1 MSSKVKILLGIT
13 RCILCIFVHK
23 MRVRIIVSVTNDL
36 VSDQRV
42 HKVCKTLQEVGLD
55 VLLVGRRF
63 KESEEVKRTY
73 QTYRMKLLFNS
84 GPLFYVEFN
93 LRLFWFLLF
102 QKHTL
107 LLSNDLDTLLPN
119 FIASKLKRSVLIY
132 DSHELFP
139 EAPELQ
145 NRPFVKSIW
154 ESLER
159 FLLPNLQ
166 HAYTVCRSIADH
178 YQKQYGLKMEVVR
191 NVPFRKVKTEQ
202 DKKQK
207 TLIYQGAINPGR
219 GLELAIESLVYLND
233 YNLLVVGDGQ
243 GLNELKK
250 LAEVKG
256 VGQQVKFVGR
266 VPYEEL
272 EKYTGQ
278 ASVGL
283 LLEEPLGKSFE
294 YALPNK
300 LFDYIHADLP
310 FIVSNLIEVKR
321 IVEVYGVG
329 EIVQERTPQSLAKQI
344 RNISVINSEKYQQ
357 AQEQL
362 CWEKEQKVLRN
373 LIDPLLK

>member
-1 MSSKVKILLGIT
+1 MSA
-13 RCILCIFVHK
+13 
-23 MRVRIIVSVTNDL
+23 RIIVSVTNDL

-42 HKVCKTLQEVGLD
+42 HKVCLTLQEIGLD
-55 VLLVGRRF
+55 VLLVGRRL
-63 KESEEVKRTY
+63 KGSEEVQRSY

-84 GPLFYVEFN
+84 GPLFYAAFN
-93 LRLFWFLLF
+93 FRLFWFLFF

-119 FIASKLKRSVLIY
+119 FIVSKLKRSVLIY

-159 FLLPNLQ
+159 FLLPKLQ

-178 YQKQYGLKMEVVR
+178 YQKQYRLKMEVVR

>member
-1 MSSKVKILLGIT
+1 
-13 RCILCIFVHK
+13 
-23 MRVRIIVSVTNDL
+23 
-36 VSDQRV
+36 
-42 HKVCKTLQEVGLD
+42 
-55 VLLVGRRF
+55 
-63 KESEEVKRTY
+63 
-73 QTYRMKLLFNS
+73 MKLLFNS
-84 GPLFYVEFN
+84 GPLFYAAFN
-93 LRLFWFLLF
+93 FRLFWFLLF

-119 FIASKLKRSVLIY
+119 FIVSKLKRSVLIY

-154 ESLER
+154 ENLER
-159 FLLPNLQ
+159 FLLPKLK

-178 YQKQYGLKMEVVR
+178 YLKQYGLKMEVVR
-191 NVPFRKVKTEQ
+191 NVPFRKMKIEH

-233 YNLLVVGDGQ
+233 YKLLIVGGRHGWD
-243 GLNELKK
+243 ELKK
-250 LAEVKG
+250 LAEVPG
-256 VGQQVKFVGR
+256 VDQQIEFVGR

-272 EKYTGQ
+272 AKFTGQ
-278 ASVGL
+278 ATVGL

-310 FIVSNLIEVKR
+310 FVASNLIEVKR
-321 IVEVYGVG
+321 IVEAYGVG
-329 EIVQERTPQSLAKQI
+329 EIIQERTPQSLAKQI
-344 RNISVINSEKYQQ
+344 RNMSVVNSENTK
-357 AQEQL
+357 
-362 CWEKEQKVLRN
+362 
-373 LIDPLLK
+373 

>member
-23 MRVRIIVSVTNDL
+23 MRIRIIVSVTNDL

-63 KESEEVKRTY
+63 KGSEEVKRTY

-84 GPLFYVEFN
+84 GPLFYLEFN

-145 NRPFVKSIW
+145 KRPFVKSIW
-154 ESLER
+154 ENLER
-159 FLLPNLQ
+159 FLLPQLK

-178 YQKQYGLKMEVVR
+178 YLKQYGLRMEVIR
-191 NVPFRKVKTEQ
+191 NVPFRKMKTEHE
-202 DKKQK
+202 KKQK
-207 TLIYQGAINPGR
+207 ILIYQGVINPGR
-219 GLELAIESLVYLND
+219 GLELAIETLVYLND
-233 YNLLVVGDGQ
+233 YKLLIVGGGQ
-243 GLNELKK
+243 GLYELKELAK
-250 LAEVKG
+250 LKG
-256 VGQQVKFVGR
+256 VDQQVEFVGR
-266 VPYEEL
+266 VPFEEL
-272 EKYTGQ
+272 EKYTAQ
-278 ASVGL
+278 ASIGL

-310 FIVSNLIEVKR
+310 FVASDLIEVNR
-321 IVEVYGVG
+321 IVEEYGVG
-329 EIVQERTPQSLAKQI
+329 EILKERTPLSLAKQI
-344 RNISVINSEKYQQ
+344 KNISVVNLEKYKK
-357 AQEQL
+357 AQNQL
-362 CWEKEQKVLRN
+362 CWEKEQIVLRD
-373 LIDPLLK
+373 LIVPLIK

>member
-1 MSSKVKILLGIT
+1 MSA
-13 RCILCIFVHK
+13 
-23 MRVRIIVSVTNDL
+23 RIIVSVTNDL

-42 HKVCKTLQEVGLD
+42 HKVCLTLQEIGLD
-55 VLLVGRRF
+55 VLLVGRRL
-63 KESEEVKRTY
+63 KGSEEVQRSY

-84 GPLFYVEFN
+84 GPLFYAAFN
-93 LRLFWFLLF
+93 FRLFWFLLF

-119 FIASKLKRSVLIY
+119 FIVSKLKRSVLIY

-154 ESLER
+154 ENLER
-159 FLLPNLQ
+159 FLLPKLQ

-191 NVPFRKVKTEQ
+191 NVPFLKVKTEQ
-202 DKKQK
+202 YKKQK

-243 GLNELKK
+243 GLDELKK

-278 ASVGL
+278 ASLGL

>member
-1 MSSKVKILLGIT
+1 
-13 RCILCIFVHK
+13 
-23 MRVRIIVSVTNDL
+23 MRARIIVSVTNDL

-42 HKVCKTLQEVGLD
+42 HKVCTTLQEIGLD
-55 VLLVGRRF
+55 VLLVGRRL
-63 KESEEVKRTY
+63 KGSEEVQRPY

-84 GPLFYVEFN
+84 GPLFYVSFN
-93 LRLFWFLLF
+93 FYLFWFLLF

-119 FIASKLKRSVLIY
+119 FIASKLKRSLLIY

-154 ESLER
+154 ENLER
-159 FLLPNLQ
+159 FLLPKLQ
-166 HAYTVCRSIADH
+166 YAYTVCQSIADH

-191 NVPFRKVKTEQ
+191 NVPFQKVKKKQ

-219 GLELAIESLVYLND
+219 GLDLAIESLVYLND
-233 YNLLVVGDGQ
+233 YNMIIVGDGK
-243 GLNELKK
+243 GLDELKE
-250 LAEVKG
+250 LAKVKG
-256 VGQQVKFVGR
+256 VEQQVEFVGR
-266 VPYEEL
+266 VPYQEL
-272 EKYTGQ
+272 EKFTGQ
-278 ASVGL
+278 ATVGL

-310 FIVSNLIEVKR
+310 FIASNLIEVER
-321 IVEVYGVG
+321 IVEAYGVG
-329 EIVQERTPQSLAKQI
+329 EIVKERTPQSLAKQI
-344 RNISVINSEKYQQ
+344 RNLSVVNLGKYQK
-357 AQEQL
+357 AQKKL

>member
-23 MRVRIIVSVTNDL
+23 MRIRIIVSVTNDL

-63 KESEEVKRTY
+63 KGSEEVKRTY

-84 GPLFYVEFN
+84 GPLFYLEFN

-145 NRPFVKSIW
+145 KRPFVKSIW
-154 ESLER
+154 ENLER
-159 FLLPNLQ
+159 FLLPQLK

-178 YQKQYGLKMEVVR
+178 YLKQYGLRMEVIR
-191 NVPFRKVKTEQ
+191 NVPFRKMKTEHE
-202 DKKQK
+202 KKQK
-207 TLIYQGAINPGR
+207 ILIYQGVINPGR

-233 YNLLVVGDGQ
+233 YKLLIVGGGY
-243 GLNELKK
+243 GLDELKK

-256 VGQQVKFVGR
+256 VDQQIEFVGR
-266 VPYEEL
+266 VPYEKL
-272 EKYTGQ
+272 EKYTAQ

-310 FIVSNLIEVKR
+310 FVASDLIEVNR
-321 IVEVYGVG
+321 IVEEYGVG
-329 EIVQERTPQSLAKQI
+329 EIVKERNPISLAKQI
-344 RNISVINSEKYQQ
+344 KNLSVINLEKYKK
-357 AQEQL
+357 AQNQL
-362 CWEKEQKVLRN
+362 CWEKEQMVLRD
-373 LIDPLLK
+373 LIVPLIK

>member
-1 MSSKVKILLGIT
+1 MYYLAEI
-13 RCILCIFVHK
+13 
-23 MRVRIIVSVTNDL
+23 
-36 VSDQRV
+36 
-42 HKVCKTLQEVGLD
+42 GLD
-55 VLLVGRRF
+55 VLLVGRRL
-63 KESEEVKRTY
+63 KGSEELQRSY

-84 GPLFYVEFN
+84 GPLFYAAFN
-93 LRLFWFLLF
+93 FRLFWFLLF
-102 QKHTL
+102 KKHTL

-119 FIASKLKRSVLIY
+119 FIVSSLKRSVLIY

-154 ESLER
+154 ENLER
-159 FLLPNLQ
+159 FLLPQLQ

-191 NVPFRKVKTEQ
+191 NVPFRKVKTQ
-202 DKKQK
+202 QYKKQK

-233 YNLLVVGDGQ
+233 YKMLIVGDGQ
-243 GLNELKK
+243 GLDKLKELAK
-250 LAEVKG
+250 VKG
-256 VGQQVKFVGR
+256 VEQQLEFVGR

-278 ASVGL
+278 ATVGL
-283 LLEEPLGKSFE
+283 VLEEPLGKSFE

-300 LFDYIHADLP
+300 LFDYIHADLS
-310 FIVSNLIEVKR
+310 FIASDLIEIKR
-321 IVEVYGVG
+321 IIEEYGVG
-329 EIVQERTPQSLAKQI
+329 EIVKERTPQSLAKQI
-344 RNISVINSEKYQQ
+344 RKISVINSEKYEKAQQ
-357 AQEQL
+357 HL

-373 LIDPLLK
+373 LIDPLL

>member
-1 MSSKVKILLGIT
+1 
-13 RCILCIFVHK
+13 
-23 MRVRIIVSVTNDL
+23 MRIRIIVSVTNDL

-63 KESEEVKRTY
+63 KGSEEVKRTY

-84 GPLFYVEFN
+84 GPLFYLEFN

-145 NRPFVKSIW
+145 KRPFVKSIW
-154 ESLER
+154 ENLER
-159 FLLPNLQ
+159 FLLPQLK

-178 YQKQYGLKMEVVR
+178 YLKQYGLRMEVIR
-191 NVPFRKVKTEQ
+191 NVPFRKMKTEHE
-202 DKKQK
+202 KKQK
-207 TLIYQGAINPGR
+207 ILIYQGVINPGR
-219 GLELAIESLVYLND
+219 GLELAIETLVYLND
-233 YNLLVVGDGQ
+233 YKLLIVGGGQ
-243 GLNELKK
+243 GLYELKELAK
-250 LAEVKG
+250 LKG
-256 VGQQVKFVGR
+256 VDQQVEFVGR
-266 VPYEEL
+266 VPFEEL
-272 EKYTGQ
+272 EKYTAQ
-278 ASVGL
+278 ASIGL

-310 FIVSNLIEVKR
+310 FVASDLIEVNR
-321 IVEVYGVG
+321 IVEEYGVG
-329 EIVQERTPQSLAKQI
+329 EILKERTPLSLAKQI
-344 RNISVINSEKYQQ
+344 KNISVVNLEKYKK
-357 AQEQL
+357 AQNQL
-362 CWEKEQKVLRN
+362 CWEKEQIVLRD
-373 LIDPLLK
+373 LIVPLIK

>member
-1 MSSKVKILLGIT
+1 MKA
-13 RCILCIFVHK
+13 
-23 MRVRIIVSVTNDL
+23 RIIVSVTNDL

-42 HKVCKTLQEVGLD
+42 HKVCTTLQEIGLD
-55 VLLVGRRF
+55 VLLVGRRL
-63 KESEEVKRTY
+63 KESEEVQRSY

-84 GPLFYVEFN
+84 GPLFYATFN
-93 LRLFWFLLF
+93 FRLFWFLLF

-119 FIASKLKRSVLIY
+119 FIVSKLKRSVLIY

-154 ESLER
+154 EKLEY
-159 FLLPNLQ
+159 FLLPKLQ
-166 HAYTVCRSIADH
+166 YAYTVCLSIADH

-202 DKKQK
+202 NKKQK

-233 YNLLVVGDGQ
+233 YKLLIVGDGQ
-243 GLNELKK
+243 GLDELKEF
-250 LAEVKG
+250 AEVKG
-256 VGQQVKFVGR
+256 VEQQLEFVGR

-272 EKYTGQ
+272 AKFTGQ
-278 ASVGL
+278 ATVGL

-310 FIVSNLIEVKR
+310 FVASNLIEVKR
-321 IVEVYGVG
+321 IVEAYGVG
-329 EIVQERTPQSLAKQI
+329 EIIQERTPQSLAKQI
-344 RNISVINSEKYQQ
+344 RNMSVVNSEKYQI
-357 AQEQL
+357 AQEKL

>member
-1 MSSKVKILLGIT
+1 MSA
-13 RCILCIFVHK
+13 
-23 MRVRIIVSVTNDL
+23 RIIVSVTNDL

-42 HKVCKTLQEVGLD
+42 HKVCLTLQEIGLD
-55 VLLVGRRF
+55 VLLVGRRL
-63 KESEEVKRTY
+63 KGSEEVQRSY

-84 GPLFYVEFN
+84 GPLFYAAFN
-93 LRLFWFLLF
+93 FRLFWFLLF

-119 FIASKLKRSVLIY
+119 FIVSKLKRSVLIY

-159 FLLPNLQ
+159 FLLPKLQ
-166 HAYTVCRSIADH
+166 HTYTVCRSIADH

-243 GLNELKK
+243 GLDELKK

-344 RNISVINSEKYQQ
+344 RNISVIKSEKYQQ

>member
-1 MSSKVKILLGIT
+1 MSA
-13 RCILCIFVHK
+13 
-23 MRVRIIVSVTNDL
+23 RIIVSVTNDL

-42 HKVCKTLQEVGLD
+42 HKVCLTLQEIGLD
-55 VLLVGRRF
+55 VLLVGRRL
-63 KESEEVKRTY
+63 KGSEEVQRSY

-84 GPLFYVEFN
+84 GPLFYAAFN
-93 LRLFWFLLF
+93 FRLFWFLLF

-119 FIASKLKRSVLIY
+119 FIVSKLKRSVLIY

-154 ESLER
+154 ENLER
-159 FLLPNLQ
+159 FLLPKLQ

-191 NVPFRKVKTEQ
+191 NLPFRKIKTEQ

-207 TLIYQGAINPGR
+207 TLIYQGTINPGR

-233 YNLLVVGDGQ
+233 YNLQIVGGGQ
-243 GLNELKK
+243 GLDELKD
-250 LAEVKG
+250 LAKVKG
-256 VGQQVKFVGR
+256 VEKHVEFVGR

-278 ASVGL
+278 ATVGL

-300 LFDYIHADLP
+300 LFDYIHAGLP
-310 FIVSNLIEVKR
+310 FIASNLIEVKR
-321 IVEVYGVG
+321 IVEAYGVG

-344 RNISVINSEKYQQ
+344 RNMSVVNSEKYQQ

>member
-1 MSSKVKILLGIT
+1 
-13 RCILCIFVHK
+13 

-159 FLLPNLQ
+159 FLLPKLQ

-191 NVPFRKVKTEQ
+191 NVPFLKVKTEQ
-202 DKKQK
+202 YKKQK

>member
-1 MSSKVKILLGIT
+1 
-13 RCILCIFVHK
+13 
-23 MRVRIIVSVTNDL
+23 MRARIIVSVTNDL

-42 HKVCKTLQEVGLD
+42 HKVCLTLQEIGLD
-55 VLLVGRRF
+55 VLLIGRRL
-63 KESEEVKRTY
+63 KCSEEVQRSY

-84 GPLFYVEFN
+84 GPLFYAAFN
-93 LRLFWFLLF
+93 FRLFWFLLF
-102 QKHTL
+102 QRHTL

-119 FIASKLKRSVLIY
+119 FIVSKLKSSVLIY

-154 ESLER
+154 ENLER
-159 FLLPNLQ
+159 LLLPKLQ

-191 NVPFRKVKTEQ
+191 NVPFRKVKKEQ
-202 DKKQK
+202 YKKQK
-207 TLIYQGAINPGR
+207 TLIYQGVINPGR

-233 YNLLVVGDGQ
+233 YNLLIIGSGQ
-243 GLNELKK
+243 GLDELKD
-250 LAEVKG
+250 LVEVKG
-256 VGQQVKFVGR
+256 VEKQVEFVGR
-266 VPYEEL
+266 VPFEEL

-278 ASVGL
+278 ATVGL

-310 FIVSNLIEVKR
+310 FIASNLIEVKR
-321 IVEVYGVG
+321 IVEAYGVG
-329 EIVQERTPQSLAKQI
+329 EIIHERTPQSLAKQI
-344 RNISVINSEKYQQ
+344 RNMSVVNSEKYQK

-362 CWEKEQKVLRN
+362 CWEKEQDVLRN
-373 LIDPLLK
+373 LIHPLLK

>member
-1 MSSKVKILLGIT
+1 MSA
-13 RCILCIFVHK
+13 
-23 MRVRIIVSVTNDL
+23 RIIVSVTNDL

-42 HKVCKTLQEVGLD
+42 HKVCLTLQEIGLD
-55 VLLVGRRF
+55 VLLVGRRL
-63 KESEEVKRTY
+63 KGSEEVQRSY

-84 GPLFYVEFN
+84 GPLFYAAFN
-93 LRLFWFLLF
+93 FRLFWFLFF

-119 FIASKLKRSVLIY
+119 FIVSKLKRSVLIY

-159 FLLPNLQ
+159 FLLPKLQ

-178 YQKQYGLKMEVVR
+178 YQKQYRLKMEVVR

-243 GLNELKK
+243 GLDELKK

>member
-1 MSSKVKILLGIT
+1 MSA
-13 RCILCIFVHK
+13 
-23 MRVRIIVSVTNDL
+23 RIIVSVTNDL

-42 HKVCKTLQEVGLD
+42 HKVCLTLQEIGLD
-55 VLLVGRRF
+55 VLLVGRRL
-63 KESEEVKRTY
+63 KGSEEVQRSY

-84 GPLFYVEFN
+84 GPLFYAAFN
-93 LRLFWFLLF
+93 FRLFWFLLF
-102 QKHTL
+102 KNHTL

-119 FIASKLKRSVLIY
+119 FIVSKLKRSVLIY

-154 ESLER
+154 ENLER
-159 FLLPNLQ
+159 FLLPKLQ
-166 HAYTVCRSIADH
+166 NAYTVCRSIADH

-191 NVPFRKVKTEQ
+191 NLPFRKIKTEQ

-207 TLIYQGAINPGR
+207 TLIYQGTINPGR

-233 YNLLVVGDGQ
+233 YNLLIVGDGQ
-243 GLNELKK
+243 GLGELKE
-250 LAEVKG
+250 LVEVKG
-256 VGQQVKFVGR
+256 VEKQVEFVGR

-278 ASVGL
+278 ATVGL

-300 LFDYIHADLP
+300 LFDYIHAGLP
-310 FIVSNLIEVKR
+310 FIASNLIEVKR
-321 IVEVYGVG
+321 IVEAYGVG

-344 RNISVINSEKYQQ
+344 RNMFVVNSEKYQK
-357 AQEQL
+357 AQEKL

>member
-1 MSSKVKILLGIT
+1 MSAK
-13 RCILCIFVHK
+13 
-23 MRVRIIVSVTNDL
+23 IIVSVTSDL

-42 HKVCKTLQEVGLD
+42 HKVCTTLQEIGLD
-55 VLLVGRRF
+55 VLLVGRRL
-63 KESEEVKRTY
+63 KGSEEVKRSY

-84 GPLFYVEFN
+84 GPLFYAAFN
-93 LRLFWFLLF
+93 FRLFWFLLS

-154 ESLER
+154 EYLEC
-159 FLLPNLQ
+159 FLLPKLQ
-166 HAYTVCRSIADH
+166 HAYTVCQSIADH

-202 DKKQK
+202 DRKQK
-207 TLIYQGAINPGR
+207 TLIYQGTINPGR

-233 YNLLVVGDGQ
+233 YKLLIVGDGK
-243 GLNELKK
+243 GLDELKE
-250 LAEVKG
+250 LAEVKR
-256 VGQQVKFVGR
+256 VEQQLEFVGR

-272 EKYTGQ
+272 EKFTAQ
-278 ASVGL
+278 ATVGL
-283 LLEEPLGKSFE
+283 LLEEPIGKSFE

-310 FIVSNLIEVKR
+310 FIASDLIEVKR

-329 EIVQERTPQSLAKQI
+329 EIIKERTPQSLARQI
-344 RNISVINSEKYQQ
+344 KKISDINSDNYKK

-362 CWEKEQKVLRN
+362 CWENEQKVLLN
-373 LIDPLLK
+373 LINPLLR

>member
-1 MSSKVKILLGIT
+1 MNA
-13 RCILCIFVHK
+13 
-23 MRVRIIVSVTNDL
+23 RIIVSVTNDL

-42 HKVCKTLQEVGLD
+42 HKVCTTLQEIGLD
-55 VLLVGRRF
+55 VLLVGRRL
-63 KESEEVKRTY
+63 KGSEVVQRPYKTHRI
-73 QTYRMKLLFNS
+73 KLLFNS
-84 GPLFYVEFN
+84 GSLFYAEFN
-93 LRLFWFLLF
+93 FRLFFFLLF
-102 QKHTL
+102 KKHTF

-119 FIASKLKRSVLIY
+119 YLASRLKRSVLIY

-154 ESLER
+154 KKLER
-159 FLLPNLQ
+159 ILLPKLQ
-166 HAYTVCRSIADH
+166 HSYTVCQSIANY
-178 YQKQYGLKMEVVR
+178 YQKKYGLKMEVVR
-191 NVPFRKVKTEQ
+191 NVPFRKAKMVQ

-207 TLIYQGAINPGR
+207 TLIYQGTINPGR

-233 YNLLVVGDGQ
+233 YNLLIVGAGQ
-243 GLNELKK
+243 GLNELKE

-256 VGQQVKFVGR
+256 VEQQVEFVGR
-266 VPYEEL
+266 VPYKQL
-272 EKYTGQ
+272 AKYTGQ
-278 ASVGL
+278 ATVGL

-310 FIVSNLIEVKR
+310 FIASDLIEVRR
-321 IVEVYGVG
+321 IVEEYGVG
-329 EIVQERTPQSLAKQI
+329 EILQERLPQSLAKQI
-344 RNISVINSEKYQQ
+344 KKMTVINSKKYQK

-373 LIDPLLK
+373 LIAPLLK